1 MHNLSLK
8 QRYAHQGLRD
18 RMDDSATI
26 AHEQLDPDLNPEEY
40 LSIAQTRR
48 RLQAVVD
55 ALREA
60 GQNCLR
66 LRAEGP
72 HFQEIALVLRISL
85 GSISVLLTRSI
96 ERPIRADGR

>member
-55 ALREA
+55 ALGEA
-60 GQNCLR
+60 GQNCS
-66 LRAEGP
+66 A
-72 HFQEIALVLRISL
+72 
-85 GSISVLLTRSI
+85 
-96 ERPIRADGR
+96 

>member
-18 RMDDSATI
+18 RMDDSETI

-60 GQNCLR
+60 GQNCS
-66 LRAEGP
+66 A
-72 HFQEIALVLRISL
+72 
-85 GSISVLLTRSI
+85 
-96 ERPIRADGR
+96 

>member
-18 RMDDSATI
+18 RMDDSETI

-48 RLQAVVD
+48 RLRAVVD
-55 ALREA
+55 ALGEA
-60 GQNCLR
+60 GQNCS
-66 LRAEGP
+66 A
-72 HFQEIALVLRISL
+72 
-85 GSISVLLTRSI
+85 
-96 ERPIRADGR
+96 